1 MDPNDS
7 GYVSFESFIDFMT
20 KQTVDEDTAQQ
31 FMDSFRILAGDK
43 VSYTLAC
50 KCFVLMPL
58 FSQFLN
64 SHTSLIKLTAAA

>member
-31 FMDSFRILAGDK
+31 VMDSFRILAGDK
-43 VSYTLAC
+43 VSYILAC
-50 KCFVLMPL
+50 KFFVLMPL
-58 FSQFLN
+58 FSHFLN
-64 SHTSLIKLTAAA
+64 SHTSLKLS